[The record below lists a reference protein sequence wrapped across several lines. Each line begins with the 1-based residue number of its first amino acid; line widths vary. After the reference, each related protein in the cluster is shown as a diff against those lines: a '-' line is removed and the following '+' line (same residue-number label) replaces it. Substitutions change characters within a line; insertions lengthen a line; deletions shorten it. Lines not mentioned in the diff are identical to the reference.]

1 MAIAP
6 KTKAAGKR
14 TAPMKPV
21 TTKTVAKK
29 TAAKKMIAKTA
40 AAKNPIVKKAVAKK
54 TVAKKTAAKKAGAKK
69 PVSRKV
75 VKPRVRKFDL
85 VIDKAKGA
93 KWIKEDIRPQFE
105 YRHFGVE
112 EATGRQYG
120 SHVIR
125 VAKGARPPVRHH
137 VHPDCEFLLVYVL
150 KGWVKFWYDGEG
162 EVRLNV
168 GDVHLLPAGISHA
181 VTGWSKDLEMLETTN
196 PADYRSVE
204 LTDAQIA
211 RQGDRSGVDLNS
223 KRRARTAS
231 APHK

>member
-1 MAIAP
+1 MATAS
-6 KTKAAGKR
+6 KTKAAVKR
-14 TAPMKPV
+14 AAPKKTV
-21 TTKTVAKK
+21 VKKTVAKK
-29 TAAKKMIAKTA
+29 TPAKKMIAKTA
-40 AAKNPIVKKAVAKK
+40 AAKK
-54 TVAKKTAAKKAGAKK
+54 TMAKKTAAKKAGAKK
-69 PVSRKV
+69 PVSRKLA
-75 VKPRVRKFDL
+75 KPPVRKFDL

-168 GDVHLLPAGISHA
+168 GDVHLLPAGIKHA

-211 RQGDRSGVDLNS
+211 RLG
-223 KRRARTAS
+223 
-231 APHK
+231 

>member
-1 MAIAP
+1 
-6 KTKAAGKR
+6 
-14 TAPMKPV
+14 MKPV

-29 TAAKKMIAKTA
+29 TAAKNMIAKTA
-40 AAKNPIVKKAVAKK
+40 AAKKPVVKKVMVKKTVAKK
-54 TVAKKTAAKKAGAKK
+54 TVAKKTAAEKAGAKK

-75 VKPRVRKFDL
+75 VKLRLRKFDL
-85 VIDKAKGA
+85 VIDRAKGA
-93 KWIKEDIRPQFE
+93 KWSNEDIRPQFE

-204 LTDAQIA
+204 LTDEQIA
-211 RQGDRSGVDLNS
+211 RQG
-223 KRRARTAS
+223 
-231 APHK
+231 

>member
-1 MAIAP
+1 MATVS
-6 KTKAAGKR
+6 KTKPAAKR
-14 TAPMKPV
+14 VVVKKTPPKKIASK
-21 TTKTVAKK
+21 KTVAKK
-29 TAAKKMIAKTA
+29 AA
-40 AAKNPIVKKAVAKK
+40 AKK
-54 TVAKKTAAKKAGAKK
+54 TVAKKQFVRKSAPRKTA
-69 PVSRKV
+69 
-75 VKPRVRKFDL
+75 KPRVRKFDL

-112 EATGRQYG
+112 EATGRRYG

-125 VAKGARPPVRHH
+125 VAKGAKPPVRHH

-150 KGWVKFWYDGEG
+150 KGWVKFWYEGEG

-168 GDVHLLPAGISHA
+168 GDVHLLPAGIKHA

-211 RQGDRSGVDLNS
+211 RLG
-223 KRRARTAS
+223 
-231 APHK
+231 

>member
-1 MAIAP
+1 MA
-6 KTKAAGKR
+6 
-14 TAPMKPV
+14 TAS
-21 TTKTVAKK
+21 KK
-29 TAAKKMIAKTA
+29 TASKKSA
-40 AAKNPIVKKAVAKK
+40 AKK
-54 TVAKKTAAKKAGAKK
+54 TVAKKTAAKKSVAKK
-69 PVSRKV
+69 PVAKKAAPKKTA
-75 VKPRVRKFDL
+75 KPRVRKFDL

-105 YRHFGVE
+105 YRHFGIE
-112 EATGRQYG
+112 EATGRRYG

-125 VAKGARPPVRHH
+125 VAKGAKPPVRHH

-168 GDVHLLPAGISHA
+168 GDVHLLPAGIKHA

-211 RQGDRSGVDLNS
+211 RLG
-223 KRRARTAS
+223 
-231 APHK
+231 

>member
-1 MAIAP
+1 MATAP
-6 KTKAAGKR
+6 KTKAAVKR

-21 TTKTVAKK
+21 TKKTVAKK

-40 AAKNPIVKKAVAKK
+40 AAKKPIVKKAVAKK

-75 VKPRVRKFDL
+75 AKPRVRKFDL

-112 EATGRQYG
+112 EATDRQYG

-168 GDVHLLPAGISHA
+168 GDAHLLPAGIRHA

-211 RQGDRSGVDLNS
+211 RLG
-223 KRRARTAS
+223 
-231 APHK
+231 

>member
-1 MAIAP
+1 MATAS
-6 KTKAAGKR
+6 KTKAAVKR
-14 TAPMKPV
+14 AAPKKP
-21 TTKTVAKK
+21 APKK
-29 TAAKKMIAKTA
+29 SA
-40 AAKNPIVKKAVAKK
+40 AKK
-54 TVAKKTAAKKAGAKK
+54 TVAKKAGAKK
-69 PVSRKV
+69 TVAKKIPAKKSVAKKLVAKKTAPKKTVAKKTTAKTAAAKKPAPRKV
-75 VKPRVRKFDL
+75 AKPRIRKFDL

-168 GDVHLLPAGISHA
+168 GDVHLLPAGIKHA

-211 RQGDRSGVDLNS
+211 RLG
-223 KRRARTAS
+223 
-231 APHK
+231 

>member
-1 MAIAP
+1 VAFARSPVLGFYPNPSPNEEVQMATA
-6 KTKAAGKR
+6 TK
-14 TAPMKPV
+14 
-21 TTKTVAKK
+21 KTVSRQTTGKKTASRK
-29 TAAKKMIAKTA
+29 TAAK
-40 AAKNPIVKKAVAKK
+40 NVASKK
-54 TVAKKTAAKKAGAKK
+54 TVAKKVVAKKSVAKK
-69 PVSRKV
+69 KTA
-75 VKPRVRKFDL
+75 KPRVRKFDL

-93 KWIKEDIRPQFE
+93 KWIREDIRPQFE

-125 VAKGARPPVRHH
+125 VAKGAKPPVRHH

-150 KGWVKFWYDGEG
+150 KGWVKFWYEGEG

-168 GDVHLLPAGISHA
+168 GDVHLLPAGIKHA
-181 VTGWSKDLEMLETTN
+181 VIGWSKDLEMLETTN

-211 RQGDRSGVDLNS
+211 RLG
-223 KRRARTAS
+223 
-231 APHK
+231 

>member
-125 VAKGARPPVRHH
+125 VAKGARPPVCHH

-150 KGWVKFWYDGEG
+150 KGWVKFWY
-162 EVRLNV
+162 
-168 GDVHLLPAGISHA
+168 VHLRPAGISHA

-211 RQGDRSGVDLNS
+211 RQGLPVGR
-223 KRRARTAS
+223 
-231 APHK
+231 

>member
-1 MAIAP
+1 MA
-6 KTKAAGKR
+6 
-14 TAPMKPV
+14 TASK
-21 TTKTVAKK
+21 KTVSRQTTGKK
-29 TAAKKMIAKTA
+29 TAPQKTA
-40 AAKNPIVKKAVAKK
+40 DNKVVSKKTVAKK
-54 TVAKKTAAKKAGAKK
+54 TVAKKSVAKKKTA
-69 PVSRKV
+69 
-75 VKPRVRKFDL
+75 KPRVRKFDL

-125 VAKGARPPVRHH
+125 VAKGAKPPVRHH

-150 KGWVKFWYDGEG
+150 KGWVKFWYEGEG

-168 GDVHLLPAGISHA
+168 GDVHLLPVGIKHA

-211 RQGDRSGVDLNS
+211 RLG
-223 KRRARTAS
+223 
-231 APHK
+231 

>member
-1 MAIAP
+1 MATAS
-6 KTKAAGKR
+6 KTKPTAKR
-14 TAPMKPV
+14 TAAK
-21 TTKTVAKK
+21 KTVLKK
-29 TAAKKMIAKTA
+29 TAA
-40 AAKNPIVKKAVAKK
+40 KKAVAKK
-54 TVAKKTAAKKAGAKK
+54 TVAKKPAAKKAA
-69 PVSRKV
+69 PRKTA
-75 VKPRVRKFDL
+75 KPRIRKFDL

-112 EATGRQYG
+112 EATGRRYG

-125 VAKGARPPVRHH
+125 VAKGAKPPVRHH

-162 EVRLNV
+162 EIRLNV
-168 GDVHLLPAGISHA
+168 GDVHLLPAGIKHA

-211 RQGDRSGVDLNS
+211 RLG
-223 KRRARTAS
+223 
-231 APHK
+231 

>member
-1 MAIAP
+1 MATAS
-6 KTKAAGKR
+6 KTKAAVKR
-14 TAPMKPV
+14 AAPKKP
-21 TTKTVAKK
+21 APKK
-29 TAAKKMIAKTA
+29 SA
-40 AAKNPIVKKAVAKK
+40 AKK
-54 TVAKKTAAKKAGAKK
+54 TVAKKAGAKK
-69 PVSRKV
+69 TVAKKIPAKKSVAKKSVAKKTAPKKTVAKKTTAKTAAAKKPAPRKV
-75 VKPRVRKFDL
+75 AKPRIRKFDL

-168 GDVHLLPAGISHA
+168 GDVHLLPAGIKHA

-211 RQGDRSGVDLNS
+211 RLG
-223 KRRARTAS
+223 
-231 APHK
+231 